1 MEHAIDSPLRRR
13 PDCSMEQWQGLYCSR
28 YQKFFCAGKG
38 RCDTMEDYMSE
49 FARFKQSR
57 GPP

>member
-1 MEHAIDSPLRRR
+1 MD
-13 PDCSMEQWQGLYCSR
+13 QWQGLYCSR